1 MTDTRATQTLMEQL
15 AAAVEVGRG
24 GDRGAAR
31 DQLKALWVDV
41 GEDAFG
47 RCTVAHYLADLQ
59 ETTEDELEWDLR
71 ALRASEEL
79 TGEHAGLQVEAFLP
93 SLQVNLADDYR
104 RLSRTDEAR
113 HHLHLARERLAVLGP
128 DAYGDLIRGAVDR
141 VGEALDAGS
150 TEPLPTNPSTVG

>member
-1 MTDTRATQTLMEQL
+1 MEQL
-15 AAAVEVGRG
+15 AAAVEVGRA

-31 DQLKALWVDV
+31 VQLESLWAEAGD
-41 GEDAFG
+41 DPFG

-59 ETTEDELEWDLR
+59 ETTQDELRWDLR
-71 ALRASEEL
+71 ALEASEEL
-79 TGEHAGLQVEAFLP
+79 TGGHAGLQVEAFLP
-93 SLQVNLADDYR
+93 SLHLNLADDYR

-113 HHLHLARERLAVLGP
+113 HHLRLARERLAVLGQ